1 MMNQNMMMN
10 QMQMP
15 MQMMSYRAP
24 QMMEMNRAMQMNNM
38 CLAQKSF
45 AASLSNTMNFCQAD
59 FLMQDR
65 ALNVSNAFKRAEKEM
80 GIEFEKPGLA
90 KEYKE
95 RHYYISEHTNDR
107 YNVIQNP
114 LWLDFA
120 EHILKNKKFDDFLSK
135 YVLYNQI
142 EFNEFLMILSI
153 IGLPIT
159 VVKHKYQAVPNS
171 RLIEIIPASNLIL
184 FTKELKETQTN
195 LNNKLLISQNVI
207 DELHNDMNV
216 NTNNCTIGM
225 QYNHQTIVT
234 NISNQTLSF
243 QLFIQ
248 IPQGSICLHSSY
260 YTNLLKVQ
268 LTPYETKNVSTFF
281 YFPKEG
287 KYQQYHPV
295 ACKNSKVISV
305 GTGLSY
311 NVKKEYVPSKK
322 VEVAENNKYAK
333 DMRIEG
339 KLRNILSDD
348 SIGAKGKMDSI
359 LKYFENDIFNS
370 EDISNVL
377 YLLKDDK
384 DFYNKF
390 IKILRERGYYD
401 NNVWAF
407 GFHHKDEQAV
417 KEYLS
422 NVNSIKQDLGYDF
435 ESSLYSYSD
444 IDDAKTHP
452 HLEYNPLYNARKH
465 PFGNK
470 NEKTG
475 TNIANKEF
483 NETYTKFIVNLLSLR
498 TLRVKELLQLTYYLI
513 LQDRMDDAFEIF
525 KKIKPEEI
533 ENNKYKNYKIQYD
546 YIYAYLD
553 FCFGYPEFT
562 IAKSICNKYKD
573 FPLTHWKEK
582 FEEIEDQLLEYE
594 GKEKVS
600 MDKISQEN
608 DKNNKQLTKE
618 LREKEP
624 KMSFTIDNKG
634 GKIIIV
640 HSNIS
645 EIDIKL
651 YFIDLETMFTR
662 DPKISE
668 IIDKD
673 KNKDSNK
680 MKNNFGF
687 VQPNYS
693 IIIKLPPKG
702 KMNKNDNSTLIEIP
716 EKYKSKNLLVEVK
729 SESLKIFDI
738 YLNSNLYVVIT
749 ESIGELKVIDNNL
762 KPIIKAYVK
771 VYVELDND
779 EVQFYKDG
787 YTDLNGK
794 FNYIALNT
802 DQLKKAQKFYIYVS
816 EEKNGALIKE
826 CKPPKNIERTGGDNL
841 LGDIQ
846 RFRNN
851 QRMQWRALNKK

>member
-1 MMNQNMMMN
+1 M
-10 QMQMP
+10 
-15 MQMMSYRAP
+15 
-24 QMMEMNRAMQMNNM
+24 
-38 CLAQKSF
+38 
-45 AASLSNTMNFCQAD
+45 
-59 FLMQDR
+59 
-65 ALNVSNAFKRAEKEM
+65 
-80 GIEFEKPGLA
+80 
-90 KEYKE
+90 
-95 RHYYISEHTNDR
+95 
-107 YNVIQNP
+107 
-114 LWLDFA
+114 
-120 EHILKNKKFDDFLSK
+120 
-135 YVLYNQI
+135 
-142 EFNEFLMILSI
+142 
-153 IGLPIT
+153 
-159 VVKHKYQAVPNS
+159 
-171 RLIEIIPASNLIL
+171 
-184 FTKELKETQTN
+184 
-195 LNNKLLISQNVI
+195 
-207 DELHNDMNV
+207 
-216 NTNNCTIGM
+216 
-225 QYNHQTIVT
+225 T
-234 NISNQTLSF
+234 NISNQNLSF

-248 IPQGSICLHSSY
+248 IPQGSICLNSSY

-268 LTPYETKNVSTFF
+268 LTPYETKDFSTFF

-295 ACKNSKVISV
+295 ACKNSKVISI
-305 GTGLSY
+305 GTGLTY

-322 VEVAENNKYAK
+322 VEVIENNKYAK

-348 SIGAKGKMDSI
+348 SCSSEDKHDNI
-359 LKYFENDIFNS
+359 LKYFQNDIFND

-384 DFYNKF
+384 DYYYKF
-390 IKILRERGYYD
+390 IKILRERGYYH
-401 NNVWAF
+401 NKVWAF
-407 GFHHKDEQAV
+407 GFHHKDEQAI
-417 KEYLS
+417 KEYL
-422 NVNSIKQDLGYDF
+422 NTVNSLKQDLGYDF
-435 ESSLYSYSD
+435 ESSLFSYNE
-444 IDDAKTHP
+444 IDDAKIHP

-483 NETYTKFIVNLLSLR
+483 NETYTKFIINLLSLKK
-498 TLRVKELLQLTYYLI
+498 LRIKELLQLAYYLI
-513 LQDRMDDAFEIF
+513 LQDRMDDAFEVF
-525 KKIKPEEI
+525 KKIKPEEV

-546 YIYAYLD
+546 YLYAYLD
-553 FCFGYPEFT
+553 FCFGYPEFK
-562 IAKSICNKYKD
+562 IAKSICDKYKD

-624 KMSFTIDNKG
+624 KMSFTIDNKE

-645 EIDIKL
+645 QIDIKL

-693 IIIKLPPKG
+693 TIIKLPQEKI
-702 KMNKNDNSTLIEIP
+702 NKNDNSTSFEIP
-716 EKYKSKNLLVEVK
+716 KEYKSKNLFVEIK

-771 VYVELDND
+771 VYVELNKD

-802 DQLKKAQKFYIYVS
+802 DQLKKAEKFYIYVS